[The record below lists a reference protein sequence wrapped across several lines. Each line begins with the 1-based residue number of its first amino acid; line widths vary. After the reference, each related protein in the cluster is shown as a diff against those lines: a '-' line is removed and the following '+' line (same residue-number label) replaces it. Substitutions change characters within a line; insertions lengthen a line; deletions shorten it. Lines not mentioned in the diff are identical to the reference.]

1 MGWVSNVREAV
12 LIRIVYMCVIGR
24 TVEWDP
30 RIHALYKPLSLSEAE
45 IYEQMGAH
53 SHGLCHLM

>member
-1 MGWVSNVREAV
+1 
-12 LIRIVYMCVIGR
+12 MCVIGR